1 MNAILKNLP
10 ILTLLAGAAGTAV
23 ACEPWRDDWMGR
35 DKAAHFGASLAL
47 GVAGPRLTNEPWE
60 AVGLALIPG
69 VAKELYDAG
78 QACNRFSWKD
88 MGWNVAGAVLGVGG
102 GYWMLGPS
110 GVSWRMGF

>member
-1 MNAILKNLP
+1 MKNLSC
-10 ILTLLAGAAGTAV
+10 LALLASLAAPAH
-23 ACEPWRDDWMGR
+23 ACGPYHDSWSGS
-35 DKAAHFGASLAL
+35 DKAAHFGVSAAL
-47 GVAGPRLTNEPWE
+47 GVGASRLTDDTAT

-69 VAKELYDAG
+69 LAKELYDAG
-78 QACNRFSWKD
+78 QDCNRFSWRD